1 MKFVN
6 YLLASLVSLAAVSCT
21 KHFEDYKDAVVTET
35 DEASG
40 MFVFRTADGLYG
52 AANADGE
59 VVVEPEYQGI
69 ILKPPFIAAHLSD
82 KEFEDECEKLAKK
95 AGADKEPEDA
105 DEAREIMENLQNIKH
120 DYIIPGYANSY
131 YRVFNSKGK
140 MLKDYALHAAVY
152 HVPEMGDS
160 AFYTINNYREKT
172 TELLTA
178 DGESTTIEECFF
190 TAKGIFGYRDAET
203 LHMKMN
209 GRWISLWGK
218 PVGAHNGML
227 VLKGS
232 NSDPDDATF
241 EVVDANGELIY
252 VGKYDIVSW
261 IEDDSNGG
269 IFIKVLEGQKMKGE
283 KRSFTMR
290 PMSIFFI
297 DKDGK
302 LNENLPDGY
311 STRKSGYDNNVYLI
325 NPQGR
330 EVYDYFWH
338 N

>member
-1 MKFVN
+1 
-6 YLLASLVSLAAVSCT
+6 
-21 KHFEDYKDAVVTET
+21 
-35 DEASG
+35 

-69 ILKPPFIAAHLSD
+69 ILEPPFIAAHLSD

-105 DEAREIMENLQNIKH
+105 
-120 DYIIPGYANSY
+120 
-131 YRVFNSKGK
+131 
-140 MLKDYALHAAVY
+140 
-152 HVPEMGDS
+152 
-160 AFYTINNYREKT
+160 
-172 TELLTA
+172 
-178 DGESTTIEECFF
+178 
-190 TAKGIFGYRDAET
+190 ET

-218 PVGAHNGML
+218 PVGAHSGMT

-252 VGKYDIVSW
+252 VGKYDIVRS

-283 KRSFTMR
+283 KRSFRMR

-297 DKDGK
+297 DKHGK

-325 NPQGR
+325 NPQGH